1 MYHAHSRKNTQ
12 LLVQQ
17 SVSHA
22 LNHDS
27 TVRLQAGDDLT
38 VRLLLEEDDL
48 NRCEIRRRPVAIAPL
63 IVRLLLEDDLKLL
76 CAS

>member
-1 MYHAHSRKNTQ
+1 MYHAHSNTACNNGLTVRLQ
-12 LLVQQ
+12 
-17 SVSHA
+17 A
-22 LNHDS
+22 GDDS

-48 NRCEIRRRPVAIAPL
+48 NRCGIRRRPVAIAPL
-63 IVRLLLEDDLKLL
+63 TVRLLLEDDLKLL